1 MYTKAL
7 HQRFTREQLYALFD
21 SERTEF
27 FYSPIDDQKYEEQQK
42 DVDKKE
48 DKKIAVDRECLK
60 QATQIFFV
68 ILAAL
73 VDISSNDTNN
83 RDEFLSRQL
92 QELTDYS
99 ISKLCFFLIKLI
111 ILLTC

>member
-1 MYTKAL
+1 MYAKAL
-7 HQRFTREQLYALFD
+7 HQRFTREHLYALFD

-27 FYSPIDDQKYEEQQK
+27 FYSTINDQKYEEEQK
-42 DVDKKE
+42 GVDKNE

-73 VDISSNDTNN
+73 VDISSDDTNG

-92 QELTDYS
+92 QELMGYS
-99 ISKLCFFLIKLI
+99 TSKLCFFFFLN
-111 ILLTC
+111 